1 MQVACT
7 HFLRRRLNLV
17 KAAVDVAEPVEGPV
31 TVHEVCVT
39 ADILDAATNEPWMRS
54 STTTQD
60 PTTRVWITAA
70 SSASE
75 LEPRERHTTAVTGDL
90 SDSQQHVYELPTLPK
105 ESNICPSEKHLVAL
119 EVHRRRHQ
127 PTFLVW
133 WGQKALGSW
142 KGSVPLEIDR
152 LAEGRV
158 PIRNA
163 PHFGQGSLVIV
174 VNLSGTRSMT
184 QWFFSASNMYC
195 HPLAGFL

>member
-1 MQVACT
+1 M
-7 HFLRRRLNLV
+7 
-17 KAAVDVAEPVEGPV
+17 
-31 TVHEVCVT
+31 
-39 ADILDAATNEPWMRS
+39 
-54 STTTQD
+54 
-60 PTTRVWITAA
+60 
-70 SSASE
+70 
-75 LEPRERHTTAVTGDL
+75 GDL
-90 SDSQQHVYELPTLPK
+90 SDSQQHVYELSTLPK

-163 PHFGQGSLVIV
+163 PTLRIRLPRHRRQPKWDKIDDPV
-174 VNLSGTRSMT
+174 VPLARNLYG
-184 QWFFSASNMYC
+184 
-195 HPLAGFL
+195 HPLAGLLWKRKLEEFLRQENWENPELGMLIPPSKDKLFLSVYVDDIKMVGRRESLAPM